1 MTIEPVKFSLQ
12 AIETPL
18 LKASVSYSE
27 AEPQT
32 GKEGFAA
39 ALGTAIQSLKTTH
52 AEAAH
57 AMQDYSSG
65 RKDIDITQVM
75 LTLEKSQVATDL
87 AIQVRNKFVEGFNEL
102 IRIQI

>member
-1 MTIEPVKFSLQ
+1 
-12 AIETPL
+12 
-18 LKASVSYSE
+18 
-27 AEPQT
+27 
-32 GKEGFAA
+32 
-39 ALGTAIQSLKTTH
+39 
-52 AEAAH
+52 
-57 AMQDYSSG
+57 MQDYRSG